1 MDKKKETIEQK
12 IEFNKQQR
20 SQSLNTHDRSPSQ
33 QYVRSL
39 SLNDN
44 RYNLPYRYRLP
55 IQENTVFPRMDIT
68 SVIKYDKKKEIWKKE
83 LDDFIL
89 NDVNPH
95 ILSRNQIH
103 GKVKGIPDIMK
114 NRPKFNKYDGDFFY
128 DAQEDHFYDAYDIN
142 YHMKIAKMIAFKW
155 KIDYVLF
162 KGFILWWGL
171 LPVSI
176 TDISRNNYRC
186 LDSEYIISMKQI
198 FMVMIRYKYHSVID
212 DTVLEDHILMD
223 NLLKSEE
230 QIYVDGIMGND
241 EQDPKKLENRKKT
254 IIIVLSSFIALVFI
268 SDEAF
273 RLAAEIPVSEII
285 KFFKKDN

>member
-1 MDKKKETIEQK
+1 MNEYK
-12 IEFNKQQR
+12 
-20 SQSLNTHDRSPSQ
+20 S
-33 QYVRSL
+33 
-39 SLNDN
+39 
-44 RYNLPYRYRLP
+44 NLPYRYRLP
-55 IQENTVFPRMDIT
+55 TQEELPRMDIK
-68 SVIKYDKKKEIWKKE
+68 SVIKYENKKEIWKKE
-83 LDDFIL
+83 LDDFIF

-95 ILSRNQIH
+95 ILSRNQIQ

-114 NRPKFNKYDGDFFY
+114 NRPKFHKYDGDFFY
-128 DAQEDHFYDAYDIN
+128 DAQEDNFYDACDIN
-142 YHMKIAKMIAFKW
+142 YHMKIAKMTAFKW

-171 LPVSI
+171 LPVFI
-176 TDISRNNYRC
+176 TDISRNYYRC

-198 FMVMIRYKYHSVID
+198 FMLLIRYKYHSVID
-212 DTVLEDHILMD
+212 NTVLEDHILMD
-223 NLLKSEE
+223 NLQKSEE

-241 EQDPKKLENRKKT
+241 EQDPQKLENRKKT

-285 KFFKKDN
+285 KFIKKDN